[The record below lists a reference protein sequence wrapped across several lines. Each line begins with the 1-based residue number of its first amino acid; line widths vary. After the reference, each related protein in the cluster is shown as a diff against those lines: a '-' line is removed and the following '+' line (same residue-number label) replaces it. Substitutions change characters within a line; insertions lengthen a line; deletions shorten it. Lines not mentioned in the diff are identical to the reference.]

1 MSGTSGPISG
11 GGRWHHEIETPVG
24 GLRVVADAAA
34 IVGLYHSIHNPAPG
48 PELLGQRVQGPTAGE
63 SAPGCAPAVPVAV
76 PPATTDLLTR
86 AAEEITEYFA
96 GSRQAFDL
104 PVALHGTE
112 FQLRVWAD
120 LLTIPYGE
128 RRSYRDL
135 ASRQGNPS
143 MGRAIGA
150 AVRANPVSILVPG
163 HRVVSSTGGV
173 AGYASGAGTKI
184 ALLELESAVRPSLGT
199 RGGAA
204 AFRSGFLQ
212 DRRTSWLVPGQQVA
226 MSSPMLSTASPS
238 T

>member
-1 MSGTSGPISG
+1 MSGTSGPISR
-11 GGRWHHEIETPVG
+11 GGRWHHEIDTPVG

-34 IVGLYHSIHNPAPG
+34 IVGLYHSIHDPAPG
-48 PELLGQRVQGPTAGE
+48 PELLGQRVQGPTAEE
-63 SAPGCAPAVPVAV
+63 SAPGCAPGVPVAV
-76 PPATTDLLTR
+76 PPVTADLLTR
-86 AAEEITEYFA
+86 AAEELAEYFA

-104 PVALHGTE
+104 PVELYGTE

-184 ALLELESAVRPSLGT
+184 ALLDLESAVRATLGT
-199 RGGAA
+199 LGAGS
-204 AFRSGFLQ
+204 RI
-212 DRRTSWLVPGQQVA
+212 P
-226 MSSPMLSTASPS
+226 
-238 T
+238 